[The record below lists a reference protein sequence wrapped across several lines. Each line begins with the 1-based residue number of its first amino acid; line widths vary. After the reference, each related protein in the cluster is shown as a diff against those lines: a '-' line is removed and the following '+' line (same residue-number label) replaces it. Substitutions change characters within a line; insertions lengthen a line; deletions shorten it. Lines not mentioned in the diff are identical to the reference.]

1 MNDNKMLDIDGII
14 SSSSQLNHA
23 SEQLGETCS
32 SMYTIITAL
41 RENED
46 FKTMVASST
55 YFGSIDELNQTVPKF
70 TEAVLKFS
78 QFLSNYVLENYAD
91 TDAETREKIE
101 ANLAEAIAQLEA
113 SGELGATGVD
123 YSKISTS
130 AAGALSGDFIDS
142 SKIRKSTFEDG
153 ELEFITRPDGSVQI
167 VKNGTVL
174 GYTTQDGIGNAQTQ
188 PTVSTE
194 EVHASLSPEEIV
206 GGVAAAGTEIV
217 ASTSIGAE
225 ETAVSGTITES
236 VSTPVENSVAP
247 DSAST
252 PITGTVPSGLSS
264 GYTGEVHTKSQA
276 STGIKESSG
285 NITTGNRGYTIV
297 PDGQYTKAPGTISES
312 DYHLLIAQV
321 AGESGNSKDDM
332 LGVTTTVLNRL
343 EKEGNY
349 GNSVR
354 EVLEGGYFPWGETH
368 IAYEPGGKYYNTDWG
383 QEKLRQAT
391 EVVNDALGGARNLES
406 NVYYY
411 SGNGEYNRFSDVL

>member
-1 MNDNKMLDIDGII
+1 MNEKMLDIEGLV
-14 SSSSQLNHA
+14 SSSSDINHE
-23 SEQLGETCS
+23 SSNLTEICS
-32 SMYTIITAL
+32 SLYSLITSL

-46 FKTMVASST
+46 FKTMIASAR
-55 YFGSIDELNQTVPKF
+55 YFGSIDTFNQTVPKYS
-70 TEAVLKFS
+70 EALLQFS
-78 QFLSNYVLENYAD
+78 KFLSNYVLENYSD
-91 TDAETREKIE
+91 TDAEMKAKVE
-101 ANLAEAIAQLEA
+101 ANLAEAVAKLGET
-113 SGELGATGVD
+113 GELGVTGVD

-130 AAGALSGDFIDS
+130 ATGALSGDFIDS

-174 GYTTQDGIGNAQTQ
+174 GYTTQEGIGNTQ
-188 PTVSTE
+188 SSVATE
-194 EVHASLSPEEIV
+194 KVQASLTPEEIV
-206 GGVAAAGTEIV
+206 GGVAAAGTTAAAVGETPPV
-217 ASTSIGAE
+217 
-225 ETAVSGTITES
+225 ETAPPTS
-236 VSTPVENSVAP
+236 AP
-247 DSAST
+247 TLS
-252 PITGTVPSGLSS
+252 TGTVPSGLSS
-264 GYTGEVHTKSQA
+264 GYTGEVHTKGQA
-276 STGIKESSG
+276 SSGIKESSG
-285 NITTGNRGYTIV
+285 NITTGNRSYTIV
-297 PDGQYTKAPGTISES
+297 PDSEYAKTPGTISES

-343 EKEGNY
+343 ETEGHY
-349 GNSVR
+349 GNSVS
-354 EVLEGGYFPWGETH
+354 EVLEHGYFPWGETH

>member
-1 MNDNKMLDIDGII
+1 MGGYQMNDNKMLDIEGLV
-14 SSSSQLNHA
+14 SSSTQLNHT
-23 SEQLGETCS
+23 SEELGEICS

-46 FKTMVASST
+46 FKTMIASST

-78 QFLSNYVLENYAD
+78 QFLSNYVLTNYSD

-101 ANLAEAIAQLEA
+101 ANLAEAIAQLGSSET
-113 SGELGATGVD
+113 SGGTGID
-123 YSKISTS
+123 YNKISTS
-130 AAGALSGDFIDS
+130 ASGALAGDFIDG

-174 GYTTQDGIGNAQTQ
+174 GYTTQDGIGGAQTSSG
-188 PTVSTE
+188 TTE
-194 EVHASLSPEEIV
+194 QVHASLTTEDVAGAAAVAST
-206 GGVAAAGTEIV
+206 GVAAGTVAGGGTTTTPETTV
-217 ASTSIGAE
+217 SNAPTLSTGA
-225 ETAVSGTITES
+225 
-236 VSTPVENSVAP
+236 
-247 DSAST
+247 
-252 PITGTVPSGLSS
+252 VPSGLSA
-264 GYTGEVHTKSQA
+264 GYTGDVHTKSQA
-276 STGIKESSG
+276 SAGIKESSG
-285 NITTGNRGYTIV
+285 TITTGNRSYTIV
-297 PDGQYTKAPGTISES
+297 PDGEYNKAPGTISES

-349 GNSVR
+349 GDSVS
-354 EVLEGGYFPWGETH
+354 EVLENGYFPWGETH

-391 EVVNDALGGARNLES
+391 EVVNDALGGARNLEG